1 MAARSKDD
9 DLHRSFSPEGSVNRD
24 MRMAGLGPPYP
35 PDVSFS
41 PMMPATISP
50 MHTRRAAV
58 AGSWNSHMP
67 TNAVPTAP
75 MPTQIT

>member
-1 MAARSKDD
+1 
-9 DLHRSFSPEGSVNRD
+9 
-24 MRMAGLGPPYP
+24 MAGLGPPYP

-50 MHTRRAAV
+50 MHTRRATV
-58 AGSWNSHMP
+58 AGYWNSHMP